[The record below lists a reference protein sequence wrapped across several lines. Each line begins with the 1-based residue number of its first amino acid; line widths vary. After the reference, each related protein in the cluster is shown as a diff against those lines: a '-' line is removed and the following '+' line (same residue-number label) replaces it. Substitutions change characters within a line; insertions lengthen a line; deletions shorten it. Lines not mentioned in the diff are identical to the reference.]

1 MTPVDV
7 GNTKKTVHFKNC
19 LGVFQG
25 GGCKAIAFIGA
36 YEEARKRGVY
46 FSEVAGTSAGSIFAA
61 LISAG
66 ATPEYLDRLVNNTC
80 FSDFNSPVEKMVSK
94 KYGSKIGHINKF
106 LPRTKKIK
114 KYKDIFYFL
123 LNLGLYSSAQ
133 LESWLN
139 DRLKELLGVSEGII
153 NFSDL
158 KIPLHVIATDI
169 QNQNSITWNYN
180 NSPNMSVAYAV
191 RCSCSIPGY
200 FQPVDMKY
208 VDGGLVSNLPT
219 FSVQDD
225 DIHYEKIL
233 CFTLSSQSNA
243 VSCVESYITS
253 VVNAVIDG
261 AVHIQGLLQSNTHHI
276 EIKNLPITTTA
287 FHELDEK
294 LIKEIIKIGRD
305 AASSFFDH
313 EVVKISDKSKSINKL
328 NRDNILNAIV
338 MEQARNYKEILVSL
352 PNTRLV
358 YSLFPTFLD
367 WVHNGLKVIFFTNP
381 LTRQH
386 KDYEHEKYRRFLLE
400 KLGVIV
406 IDSNQIP
413 LSCVLFR
420 SDEHEYNTSIIIYE
434 DEELI
439 RVAGHGRIYKSIDD
453 KIVHE
458 SILKSF
464 QYEHEN
470 NNSCKKAFTIER
482 ISPSDLTRI
491 LKNVKQYK
499 NKRVHIQLKTVN
511 INDIKLLTKYVKSYK
526 YNQISKF
533 INILDEFNIER
544 FESCAIKINDPE
556 KTEFIVTP
564 PVIEKYND
572 EYRLIEGNSRI
583 ILSYRDLQLEK
594 IKAIIVEHVEEE
606 LPSRGA
612 FSTDCIIV
620 TTKDK
625 VGPKRYNEFNYQYFR
640 KIEEHVRPPRMYIGD
655 KL

>member
-139 DRLKELLGVSEGII
+139 ERLKELLGVSEGII

-225 DIHYEKIL
+225 DIHYEKFFVL
-233 CFTLSSQSNA
+233 PCRASQMP
-243 VSCVESYITS
+243 Y
-253 VVNAVIDG
+253 
-261 AVHIQGLLQSNTHHI
+261 
-276 EIKNLPITTTA
+276 
-287 FHELDEK
+287 
-294 LIKEIIKIGRD
+294 
-305 AASSFFDH
+305 
-313 EVVKISDKSKSINKL
+313 
-328 NRDNILNAIV
+328 
-338 MEQARNYKEILVSL
+338 
-352 PNTRLV
+352 
-358 YSLFPTFLD
+358 
-367 WVHNGLKVIFFTNP
+367 
-381 LTRQH
+381 
-386 KDYEHEKYRRFLLE
+386 
-400 KLGVIV
+400 
-406 IDSNQIP
+406 
-413 LSCVLFR
+413 
-420 SDEHEYNTSIIIYE
+420 
-434 DEELI
+434 
-439 RVAGHGRIYKSIDD
+439 
-453 KIVHE
+453 
-458 SILKSF
+458 
-464 QYEHEN
+464 
-470 NNSCKKAFTIER
+470 
-482 ISPSDLTRI
+482 
-491 LKNVKQYK
+491 
-499 NKRVHIQLKTVN
+499 
-511 INDIKLLTKYVKSYK
+511 
-526 YNQISKF
+526 
-533 INILDEFNIER
+533 
-544 FESCAIKINDPE
+544 
-556 KTEFIVTP
+556 
-564 PVIEKYND
+564 
-572 EYRLIEGNSRI
+572 
-583 ILSYRDLQLEK
+583 
-594 IKAIIVEHVEEE
+594 HV
-606 LPSRGA
+606 
-612 FSTDCIIV
+612 
-620 TTKDK
+620 
-625 VGPKRYNEFNYQYFR
+625 
-640 KIEEHVRPPRMYIGD
+640 
-655 KL
+655 